1 MVLNILDKDID
12 LNNKRIK
19 NDDNNPKKELIKELR
34 KGLEE
39 LSEILNSMGIKKIE
53 NKLLLKD

>member
-1 MVLNILDKDID
+1 MTLSKDID

-19 NDDNNPKKELIKELR
+19 CDDNNPKKELIKELR
-34 KGLEE
+34 KGLAE

-53 NKLLLKD
+53 KNIV

>member
-1 MVLNILDKDID
+1 MTLSKDID

-19 NDDNNPKKELIKELR
+19 CDDNNPKKELIKELR

-39 LSEILNSMGIKKIE
+39 LSEILSSMGIKKIE